1 MPHRPPLMPPGDA
14 DRVLLHSCCAPCSSA
29 IVECL
34 LNNGIRPTVFYFNP
48 NIHPRREYERR
59 KAESQRHAQT
69 LGLDF
74 VDADY
79 DPKGWLKRTAALA
92 DAPER
97 GPRCVLCFGLRLSE
111 TARYASANGF
121 GVFTTTL
128 ASSRWKDRSQIL
140 DAGRSAAADWPGL
153 VFWEH
158 DWRKGG
164 LTERKA
170 ELNREYGF
178 YQQTYCG
185 CIYSLRA
192 TRLRRVSDGSDS

>member
-1 MPHRPPLMPPGDA
+1 MPRIPRLQPPGGA
-14 DRVLLHSCCAPCSSA
+14 ERVLLHSCCAPCSSA

-34 LNNGIRPTVFYFNP
+34 IDNGIRPTIFYFNP

-79 DPKGWLKRTAALA
+79 DPKGWLALTSGLA

-97 GPRCVLCFGLRLSE
+97 GPRCTCCFAFRLTE

-121 GVFTTTL
+121 GLFATTL
-128 ASSRWKDRSQIL
+128 ASSRWKDRHQIL
-140 DAGRSAAADWPGL
+140 EAGRTAASAWPDL

-170 ELNREYGF
+170 ELNDTFGF
-178 YQQTYCG
+178 YRQTYCG
-185 CIYSLRA
+185 CVYSLRA
-192 TRLRRVSDGSDS
+192 ARGRSTT